1 MGKHS
6 DIGISELLL
15 LVREGDELAFSEL
28 VERYTPM
35 LNKVISLFHGSF
47 VESGEAYTEAY
58 TTLYRAAASY
68 DLTKVDAVTFG
79 LYARICIYRRLCDMV
94 KKELPTADTID
105 ESVDEVSVGIED
117 ELVAKERMQRAMRA
131 ARELLSDYEY
141 EVFSLY
147 VMGYTTA
154 EIAAELQKT
163 AKSVDNAKNRLWR
176 HLREHRDEFTDII

>member
-1 MGKHS
+1 MSKHS
-6 DIGISELLL
+6 DMGISELLL

-47 VESGEAYTEAY
+47 VESGEAYNEAY

-68 DLTKVDAVTFG
+68 DLSKADDVTFG

-94 KKELPTADTID
+94 KRELPTDDSID
-105 ESVDEVSVGIED
+105 ESVEEVGVGIED

-176 HLREHRDEFTDII
+176 HLREHKDEFADII

>member
-6 DIGISELLL
+6 DTGISELLL
-15 LVREGDELAFSEL
+15 RIREGDEPAFSEL
-28 VERYTPM
+28 LERYTPM
-35 LNKVISLFHGSF
+35 INKVISLFHGSF
-47 VESGEAYTEAY
+47 VESGEAYNEAY

-68 DLTKVDAVTFG
+68 DLSRVDAVTFG

-94 KKELPTADTID
+94 KRELPTDDSID
-105 ESVDEVSVGIED
+105 ENVDEASIGIED

-141 EVFSLY
+141 DVFSLY

-154 EIAAELQKT
+154 EIAAELSKT

-176 HLREHRDEFTDII
+176 HLREHRDEFSDII

>member
-1 MGKHS
+1 
-6 DIGISELLL
+6 
-15 LVREGDELAFSEL
+15 
-28 VERYTPM
+28 
-35 LNKVISLFHGSF
+35 
-47 VESGEAYTEAY
+47 
-58 TTLYRAAASY
+58 
-68 DLTKVDAVTFG
+68 
-79 LYARICIYRRLCDMV
+79 MV

-154 EIAAELQKT
+154 EIAAELHKT

>member
-1 MGKHS
+1 MAKHS
-6 DIGISELLL
+6 DMGISELLL

-47 VESGEAYTEAY
+47 VESGEAYNEAY

-68 DLTKVDAVTFG
+68 DLSKVDAVTFG

-94 KKELPTADTID
+94 RKELPTDDSID
-105 ESVDEVSVGIED
+105 ENVDESSVGIED

-141 EVFSLY
+141 QVFSLY

-176 HLREHRDEFTDII
+176 HLREHKDEFTDII